1 MMRYSTASFVV
12 IASFMTSVNTSI
24 AFYARPAHTGSPSVG
39 TLRYRSDPD
48 IVDISPDAIVN
59 LDVVDGGTA
68 DNSPKEYWFDSR
80 IHTLGNTGF
89 MGAFHAAIAPLST
102 IMIDK
107 IAYDGVNVREMVAN
121 RLYNEIGKSQ
131 ARVVDFACGVG
142 ISTRALLKAFPDAEA
157 VIGLDTSREMIA
169 MARAVSSHVKI
180 MQDFL
185 AGFMH
190 MTHYLRL
197 SHHFDVLTE
206 IASAA
211 YSKATGTVE
220 AAFVNANAESTA
232 MPNDSFD
239 LATIMYCFHEAPAD
253 GRNRILREAHRVL
266 KDGGTLAVV
275 DISSDYE
282 PNESMLAGEPYA
294 LEYLKNINKQISKA
308 EGFRN
313 VIHDVIVPG
322 HVSMWR
328 LTCDKESQPSP
339 AFS

>member
-1 MMRYSTASFVV
+1 MCSFQ
-12 IASFMTSVNTSI
+12 
-24 AFYARPAHTGSPSVG
+24 
-39 TLRYRSDPD
+39 
-48 IVDISPDAIVN
+48 
-59 LDVVDGGTA
+59 
-68 DNSPKEYWFDSR
+68 
-80 IHTLGNTGF
+80 
-89 MGAFHAAIAPLST
+89 
-102 IMIDK
+102 
-107 IAYDGVNVREMVAN
+107 VAN

-169 MARAVSSHVKI
+169 MARAVSSHVKV
-180 MQDFL
+180 MRDFL

-190 MTHYLRL
+190 MTHYMRL
-197 SHHFDVLTE
+197 SHNFDVLTK

-211 YSKATGTVE
+211 CSKATCKVE
-220 AAFVNANAESTA
+220 PAFINANAESTA

-266 KDGGTLAVV
+266 RDGGTLAVV
-275 DISSDYE
+275 DISCDYE
-282 PNESMLAGEPYA
+282 PKASMLAGEPYI

-328 LTCDKESQPSP
+328 LTCDKESKPTH